1 MAVLAIEADPR
12 QASALRHIVCDLLKS
27 RLTLVD
33 SIASAVH
40 AMSNETP
47 DLILLPPIIS
57 PGDEA
62 ELLSAIRRLPAAAH
76 VEMHVTPMLE
86 SPAQTANAA
95 ERLRGGRRPG
105 AAETQDDPEVRAF
118 AEHVSSCLEKA
129 RSSHRDT
136 AAEVRPA
143 PRPAPRAAKPQAAP
157 AAGRRPVRVA
167 GPFDGFRRG
176 ALDTPVR
183 IQDLSVSGCFVN
195 SVHSTQHDGE
205 VILGILLPN
214 ETWITVKAQI
224 VRSVPG
230 FGFGARFV
238 DLPDSAREE
247 ITQLV
252 AERGQS

>member
-12 QASALRHIVCDLLKS
+12 QASALRHIVCDLLKT

-40 AMSNETP
+40 SMSHETP

-62 ELLSAIRRLPAAAH
+62 ELLTAIRRLPAAAH

-95 ERLRGGRRPG
+95 DRARGGRRLG

-118 AEHVSSCLEKA
+118 AAHVSSCLEKA
-129 RSSHRDT
+129 RSSQRDT
-136 AAEVRPA
+136 GDEERGAT
-143 PRPAPRAAKPQAAP
+143 PRAKSQAAP
-157 AAGRRPVRVA
+157 ADGRRPQRVA

-176 ALDTPVR
+176 ALDTPVL

-195 SVHSTQHDGE
+195 SVHSSHHDGE
-205 VILGILLPN
+205 VILKILLPN
-214 ETWITVKAQI
+214 EIWITVKAQI

-238 DLPDSAREE
+238 DLPDSARAE
-247 ITQLV
+247 IQQLV
-252 AERGQS
+252 AELGQ

>member
-12 QASALRHIVCDLLKS
+12 QASALRHIVCELIKS
-27 RLTLVD
+27 RLTLVY

-105 AAETQDDPEVRAF
+105 AAEAQDDPEVRAF
-118 AEHVSSCLEKA
+118 AKHVSSCLEKA
-129 RSSHRDT
+129 RSSHRET
-136 AAEVRPA
+136 ATEVRHA
-143 PRPAPRAAKPQAAP
+143 PRPAKPQAAP
-157 AAGRRPVRVA
+157 TDGRRPPRVA
-167 GPFDGFRRG
+167 GPFDGFRSG
-176 ALDTPVR
+176 AIDTPVL

-195 SVHSTQHDGE
+195 SVHSTHHDGE
-205 VILGILLPN
+205 VILKILLPN
-214 ETWITVKAQI
+214 DTWITVTAQI

-238 DLPDSAREE
+238 DLPESAHAE
-247 ITQLV
+247 IALLV
-252 AERGQS
+252 DERGQS